1 MKFLKKIISLMGLIK
16 YALYLIAFLLKLFI
30 LFLRIKIRSY
40 RSFRIALSELR
51 KSGLD
56 EKSSRELAR
65 LTAPEL
71 RGMLNWMNSKRSKK
85 YYRK

>member
-1 MKFLKKIISLMGLIK
+1 LTPLKKITSLISLMRYIPYFIVL
-16 YALYLIAFLLKLFI
+16 LLKFFI
-30 LFLRIKIRSY
+30 LFIRIKIKSY

-56 EKSSRELAR
+56 EKLSRELAR
-65 LTAPEL
+65 LAAPEL
-71 RGMLNWMNSKRSKK
+71 RGVLNWMNSGRSKK